1 MPDTRTR
8 LTTPVGETPLGDVRD
23 GEHWVAGPRL
33 PTEPRPPF
41 RYRGAVGLLVVL
53 LAAVALTFVVAPT
66 FLDVQ
71 DPTFGDAGGQR
82 LDETGDDAAFE
93 RQRSG

>member
-1 MPDTRTR
+1 VDDVET
-8 LTTPVGETPLGDVRD
+8 GER
-23 GEHWVAGPRL
+23 WVAGPRL

-41 RYRGAVGLLVVL
+41 RYRGAVGLLVAL
-53 LAAVALTFVVAPT
+53 LVTIGLTLVVAPT

-71 DPTFGDAGGQR
+71 DPTFGDAGDGQR
-82 LDETGDDAAFE
+82 LDDAGDDATFE